1 MTVSDMNI
9 ASLLDVFDYALVL
22 IYGLALDVF
31 ISGGCDTPRQKR
43 LIAYLCPCFLVVQLL
58 GWLTLGELAV
68 KQIYP
73 LIVHLPLVLILVL
86 ALKKP
91 WGIAIVSTATAYLC
105 CQPPR
110 WGSMAVEAL
119 THSAVAGNLVY
130 IVLLSGSFYLF
141 RRYFVA
147 AAYGA
152 MTSSP
157 TALLLFGS
165 LPCSYYIFDYAT
177 TIYSD
182 ALYSG
187 IQALNEFLPTVLV
200 VFYVLFLP
208 AFHVQSQKRS
218 SAEMQRSLLEVELKQ
233 SQQEMDSLRQS
244 EMQTAVYQ
252 HDMRHHLN
260 MISGLLA
267 SGSPQQ
273 AQEYIQ
279 KVQSDVEAITSR
291 RFCENETVNL
301 LCSSF
306 VQKAEK
312 SGVTLNVDAR
322 VPAHLPISDTE
333 LCSLLS
339 NALENAL
346 RAAST
351 LQPEFRRT
359 VDLYCGI
366 RLEGEGAWGLTRQFM
381 YLWLRMGGE
390 LRESWDSYRPRTAPK
405 GGEFCQP
412 LVDGPDNNPVNTAE
426 DTFQQLISNANRYIW
441 ITTPY
446 LAIDEPMI
454 RTLCI
459 AADSGVDV
467 RLMLPGIPDHKFA
480 YMVALSYF
488 GELLEHDVKIFTYT
502 PGLLHAKS
510 VVADGDVGFVGSVN
524 MDYRSFQLHFECGV
538 LFSGSAVTA
547 VREDM
552 DRVMAQSER
561 VTLQGWRE
569 RKWYVR
575 LLGTVLRPFAMWM

>member
-58 GWLTLGELAV
+58 GWLALGELAV

-306 VQKAEK
+306 VQKA
-312 SGVTLNVDAR
+312 A
-322 VPAHLPISDTE
+322 LP
-333 LCSLLS
+333 
-339 NALENAL
+339 
-346 RAAST
+346 
-351 LQPEFRRT
+351 
-359 VDLYCGI
+359 
-366 RLEGEGAWGLTRQFM
+366 
-381 YLWLRMGGE
+381 
-390 LRESWDSYRPRTAPK
+390 
-405 GGEFCQP
+405 
-412 LVDGPDNNPVNTAE
+412 
-426 DTFQQLISNANRYIW
+426 
-441 ITTPY
+441 
-446 LAIDEPMI
+446 
-454 RTLCI
+454 
-459 AADSGVDV
+459 
-467 RLMLPGIPDHKFA
+467 
-480 YMVALSYF
+480 
-488 GELLEHDVKIFTYT
+488 
-502 PGLLHAKS
+502 
-510 VVADGDVGFVGSVN
+510 
-524 MDYRSFQLHFECGV
+524 
-538 LFSGSAVTA
+538 
-547 VREDM
+547 
-552 DRVMAQSER
+552 
-561 VTLQGWRE
+561 
-569 RKWYVR
+569 
-575 LLGTVLRPFAMWM
+575 

>member
-1 MTVSDMNI
+1 
-9 ASLLDVFDYALVL
+9 
-22 IYGLALDVF
+22 
-31 ISGGCDTPRQKR
+31 
-43 LIAYLCPCFLVVQLL
+43 
-58 GWLTLGELAV
+58 
-68 KQIYP
+68 
-73 LIVHLPLVLILVL
+73 
-86 ALKKP
+86 
-91 WGIAIVSTATAYLC
+91 
-105 CQPPR
+105 
-110 WGSMAVEAL
+110 MAVEAL

-267 SGSPQQ
+267 SGTPQQ

-306 VQKAEK
+306 VQKAE
-312 SGVTLNVDAR
+312 N
-322 VPAHLPISDTE
+322 PA
-333 LCSLLS
+333 LL
-339 NALENAL
+339 
-346 RAAST
+346 
-351 LQPEFRRT
+351 
-359 VDLYCGI
+359 
-366 RLEGEGAWGLTRQFM
+366 
-381 YLWLRMGGE
+381 
-390 LRESWDSYRPRTAPK
+390 
-405 GGEFCQP
+405 
-412 LVDGPDNNPVNTAE
+412 
-426 DTFQQLISNANRYIW
+426 
-441 ITTPY
+441 
-446 LAIDEPMI
+446 
-454 RTLCI
+454 
-459 AADSGVDV
+459 
-467 RLMLPGIPDHKFA
+467 
-480 YMVALSYF
+480 
-488 GELLEHDVKIFTYT
+488 
-502 PGLLHAKS
+502 
-510 VVADGDVGFVGSVN
+510 
-524 MDYRSFQLHFECGV
+524 
-538 LFSGSAVTA
+538 
-547 VREDM
+547 
-552 DRVMAQSER
+552 
-561 VTLQGWRE
+561 
-569 RKWYVR
+569 
-575 LLGTVLRPFAMWM
+575 

>member
-58 GWLTLGELAV
+58 GWLALGELAV

-267 SGSPQQ
+267 SGSPPASSGVHPKGPVRRGGHHLPPLLRERDGESAVLLLRPEGGKIRRYSERGRAGPRPPAHQRHGAVLPAVQ
-273 AQEYIQ
+273 RAGKCPARRVHAAAGVPPDGRPLLRHPPEQTAHRGAQSLRHAAGDAGWRTGIRCGGPRLRLPQ
-279 KVQSDVEAITSR
+279 HPGHCPAAR
-291 RFCENETVNL
+291 RSVPVPGGAGHIPAARDAAGKGRRQVNL
-301 LCSSF
+301 RPVKKDLHLAVQVLFYWF
-306 VQKAEK
+306 VQPSMISWKYRAFMPVPSSIATITVWPSLSMK
-312 SGVTLNVDAR
+312 
-322 VPAHLPISDTE
+322 VPA
-333 LCSLLS
+333 
-339 NALENAL
+339 
-346 RAAST
+346 
-351 LQPEFRRT
+351 
-359 VDLYCGI
+359 
-366 RLEGEGAWGLTRQFM
+366 
-381 YLWLRMGGE
+381 
-390 LRESWDSYRPRTAPK
+390 
-405 GGEFCQP
+405 
-412 LVDGPDNNPVNTAE
+412 
-426 DTFQQLISNANRYIW
+426 
-441 ITTPY
+441 
-446 LAIDEPMI
+446 
-454 RTLCI
+454 
-459 AADSGVDV
+459 
-467 RLMLPGIPDHKFA
+467 
-480 YMVALSYF
+480 
-488 GELLEHDVKIFTYT
+488 
-502 PGLLHAKS
+502 
-510 VVADGDVGFVGSVN
+510 
-524 MDYRSFQLHFECGV
+524 
-538 LFSGSAVTA
+538 
-547 VREDM
+547 
-552 DRVMAQSER
+552 
-561 VTLQGWRE
+561 
-569 RKWYVR
+569 
-575 LLGTVLRPFAMWM
+575 

>member
-119 THSAVAGNLVY
+119 THSA
-130 IVLLSGSFYLF
+130 
-141 RRYFVA
+141 
-147 AAYGA
+147 
-152 MTSSP
+152 
-157 TALLLFGS
+157 LLLFGS

-208 AFHVQSQKRS
+208 AFYVQSQKRS

-279 KVQSDVEAITSR
+279 KVQSDVEALTSR

-351 LQPEFRRT
+351 LRPEFRRT

-366 RLEGEGAWGLTRQFM
+366 RLNKLLIEVRNPYDTPPVMRDGVPVSDAAGHGFGCRSIQAIAQQRGGLCQF
-381 YLWLRMGGE
+381 LAERGTFLLRVV
-390 LRESWDSYRPRTAPK
+390 LPAK
-405 GGEFCQP
+405 G
-412 LVDGPDNNPVNTAE
+412 
-426 DTFQQLISNANRYIW
+426 
-441 ITTPY
+441 
-446 LAIDEPMI
+446 
-454 RTLCI
+454 
-459 AADSGVDV
+459 
-467 RLMLPGIPDHKFA
+467 
-480 YMVALSYF
+480 VA
-488 GELLEHDVKIFTYT
+488 K
-502 PGLLHAKS
+502 
-510 VVADGDVGFVGSVN
+510 
-524 MDYRSFQLHFECGV
+524 
-538 LFSGSAVTA
+538 
-547 VREDM
+547 
-552 DRVMAQSER
+552 
-561 VTLQGWRE
+561 
-569 RKWYVR
+569 
-575 LLGTVLRPFAMWM
+575 